1 VKVKVLLKSA
11 LLRRKLLLPSLAH
24 MASFELPFTRRRFL
38 LLLLFGFPALALP
51 L

>member
-1 VKVKVLLKSA
+1 MKIPLKSA

-24 MASFELPFTRRRFL
+24 MSSFELPFTRRRFL
-38 LLLLFGFPALALP
+38 LLLLFGLPALALP